1 MICVLVE
8 DVLIEIFL
16 SQSSF
21 ARVFSKTK
29 PYTTMLRLLKET
41 QSSWPPLTQAGSEV
55 KKSEHDDKSEAS
67 PRPLATNVE
76 FQVVDEKEA
85 FQQFSS
91 QRGRRLEVQLQYFF
105 VFMKNSYE
113 IIASSLS
120 SIELQLLLNICT
132 KIASSNV

>member
-1 MICVLVE
+1 MSFRLTLLGLAGANAVICVLVE

-41 QSSWPPLTQAGSEV
+41 QSSWPPLTQAGSEDV
-55 KKSEHDDKSEAS
+55 KKSEHDDDKSEAS

-91 QRGRRLEVQLQYFF
+91 QRGRRLEVL
-105 VFMKNSYE
+105 
-113 IIASSLS
+113 
-120 SIELQLLLNICT
+120 
-132 KIASSNV
+132 

>member
-1 MICVLVE
+1 MSFRLTLLGLAGANAVICVLVE

-21 ARVFSKTK
+21 GRVFSKTK

-41 QSSWPPLTQAGSEV
+41 QSSWPPLTQAGSDD
-55 KKSEHDDKSEAS
+55 KKSELDDKSEAS

-91 QRGRRLEVQLQYFF
+91 QSGRRLEVLQYVF
-105 VFMKNSYE
+105 VFMKNS
-113 IIASSLS
+113 S
-120 SIELQLLLNICT
+120 
-132 KIASSNV
+132 

>member
-8 DVLIEIFL
+8 DVMIEIFL

-41 QSSWPPLTQAGSEV
+41 QSSWPPLTQAGSEDV
-55 KKSEHDDKSEAS
+55 KMKSEHEDDKSEAS

-91 QRGRRLEVQLQYFF
+91 QRGRRLEVL
-105 VFMKNSYE
+105 
-113 IIASSLS
+113 
-120 SIELQLLLNICT
+120 
-132 KIASSNV
+132 

>member
-41 QSSWPPLTQAGSEV
+41 QSSWPPLTQAGSEDV
-55 KKSEHDDKSEAS
+55 KKSELDDKSEAS

-91 QRGRRLEVQLQYFF
+91 LRGRRLEVL
-105 VFMKNSYE
+105 
-113 IIASSLS
+113 
-120 SIELQLLLNICT
+120 
-132 KIASSNV
+132 

>member
-1 MICVLVE
+1 MSFRLTLLGLAGANAVICVLVE

-41 QSSWPPLTQAGSEV
+41 QSSWPPLTQAGSEDV
-55 KKSEHDDKSEAS
+55 KKSEHDDDKSEAS

-76 FQVVDEKEA
+76 FQVVDENEA
-85 FQQFSS
+85 FQQFSG
-91 QRGRRLEVQLQYFF
+91 QVIMMHYI
-105 VFMKNSYE
+105 KHT
-113 IIASSLS
+113 
-120 SIELQLLLNICT
+120 NIDYDLYIKHT
-132 KIASSNV
+132 KVIMMYI